1 MRPAL
6 VLILNRV
13 RRVCS
18 ADGWLGSRVVNR
30 RKRICRGMVV
40 LSRMQRMPRGPKSS
54 KKTVK
59 KTLSSTAS
67 LGEALVEPRARTVFQ
82 KRLLAWY
89 DAHQRDLPWRKNRD
103 PYRVWLSEIML
114 QQTRVAAVIEKYGEF
129 LRLFPNVEAL
139 AKASQPAVL
148 AAWSGLGYY
157 RRARALHDAAR
168 TIVLDRGSK
177 FPATAEEW
185 QQLPGIGRYT
195 SAAIASI
202 SLNEKIAV
210 VDGNVERVAERLLG
224 RRLSAAEVW
233 DLAGQLV
240 SPRRPGDFNQAMM
253 ELGATVCVPVEP
265 KCLLCPVATLCVARG
280 NLPSTRRSEKTK
292 KATVFYALDCH
303 EGKVA
308 LAQRPK
314 QAAVMPA
321 MWELPEVIPGAAS
334 AKVWLR
340 LKHSITN
347 TNYDVHV
354 IRGEAGEV
362 GGERV
367 AVERLSAVALTGL
380 ARKIL
385 RAAEL
390 L

>member
-1 MRPAL
+1 
-6 VLILNRV
+6 LILYSV
-13 RRVCS
+13 RRARS
-18 ADGWLGSRVVNR
+18 EDGWLGSRVDNR
-30 RKRICRGMVV
+30 RKRICPGTAV
-40 LSRMQRMPRGPKSS
+40 LSRMQKMPRGPKSS
-54 KKTVK
+54 KKAAK
-59 KTLSSTAS
+59 KTLTPPALLS
-67 LGEALVEPRARTVFQ
+67 EALVKPGARTVFR

-89 DAHQRDLPWRKNRD
+89 DVHRRDLPWRKDRD

-148 AAWSGLGYY
+148 ATWSGLGYY

-168 TIVLDRGSK
+168 MIVQDWDGR
-177 FPATAEEW
+177 FPTKAEDW

-202 SLNEKIAV
+202 SLNEKVAV

-224 RRLSAAEVW
+224 RRLSVAEVW
-233 DLAGQLV
+233 DLAGQML

-265 KCLLCPVATLCVARG
+265 ECLLCPVAALCVTRG
-280 NLPSTRRSEKTK
+280 SLPSTRRSEKTK

-314 QAAVMPA
+314 QAAVMPS
-321 MWELPEVIPGAAS
+321 MWELPEIVPGAAS

-347 TNYDVHV
+347 TNYDVRV

-367 AVERLSAVALTGL
+367 AVERLGAVALTGL